1 MELSVD
7 KIIDKLTIQIAELI
21 KQNII
26 LQTENEMLKV
36 KLEMLENLSKEKGE
50 GDK

>member
-1 MELSVD
+1 MNID
-7 KIIDKLTIQIAELI
+7 ANKIIDKLTIQIAELI

-36 KLEMLENLSKEKGE
+36 KLEMLENLSKEKE